1 MTTNRTSHDD
11 CLHEATKAARATCR
25 RQRASAVDAKAKAIA
40 DLLAQFP
47 DSDYSRDLLLYG
59 AHRLGWIGTDRT
71 EAAEAVLNYFAP
83 SPIEAENENRRRN
96 GYLITTDP
104 RVIRSTFLRM
114 AS

>member
-11 CLHEATKAARATCR
+11 CLHEATKTARAICR
-25 RQRASAVDAKAKAIA
+25 RQRAAAADAKAKAIA

-47 DSDYSRDLLLYG
+47 DSDHSDFLLYG

-83 SPIEAENENRRRN
+83 SPIEAENEHRRRN